1 MKWSQLLKMVG
12 REPFFHSSL
21 LKSGPVSMIDLGRQ
35 LSRWVNAGSLVQI
48 RRGLYAF
55 SDEHGQA
62 RPHPFTLANQMK
74 RGSYVS
80 LQSALAYYHLIPEY
94 VAQVT
99 SITTGRP
106 ETVSNPLG
114 DYIFK
119 HVKKEFFFGFQTME
133 MVMGQSAFIARP
145 EKALLDLVYLTAKI
159 DLPNY
164 LQELRLQNTDILKGD
179 IVREF
184 ADRSGSP
191 KLRRAVP
198 LILSHLEDRQGQ

>member
-1 MKWSQLLKMVG
+1 MKWSELLKMVG

-21 LKSGPVSMIDLGRQ
+21 LKSGPVSMADLGKQ
-35 LSRWVNAGSLVQI
+35 LSRWVKAGSLIQI

-55 SDEHGQA
+55 SDDRGQA
-62 RPHPFTLANQMK
+62 QPHPFALANQMK
-74 RGSYVS
+74 RGSYIS

-119 HVKKEFFFGFQTME
+119 HVKKAFFFGFQTME
-133 MVMGQSAFIARP
+133 MVKGQTAFIARP

-159 DLPNY
+159 DLPEY
-164 LQELRLQNTDILKGD
+164 LQELRLQNTAILKGD
-179 IVREF
+179 IFWEF
-184 ADRSGSP
+184 AEGSGIP

-198 LILSHLEDRQGQ
+198 LILSHIKELQGQ

>member
-1 MKWSQLLKMVG
+1 MKWGQLLKMVG
-12 REPFFHSSL
+12 HEPFFYSSL
-21 LKSGPVSMIDLGRQ
+21 LRAGPVSTVDLGKQ
-35 LSRWVNAGSLVQI
+35 LSRWVKAGSLLKI

-55 SDEHGQA
+55 PAECGQT
-62 RPHPFTLANQMK
+62 RPHPFALANQMK
-74 RGSYVS
+74 KGSYVS

-119 HVKKEFFFGFQTME
+119 HVKRELFFGFQTIE
-133 MVMGQSAFIARP
+133 LVKGQAVFIARP
-145 EKALLDLVYLTAKI
+145 EKALLDLVYLTAKT

-164 LQELRLQNTDILKGD
+164 LQELRLQNSDILKED
-179 IVREF
+179 NLWEF
-184 ADRSGSP
+184 ANKSDCP
-191 KLRRAVP
+191 KLQRSVP
-198 LILSHLEDRQGQ
+198 LILAHCQDLQKQ

>member
-1 MKWSQLLKMVG
+1 MKWNQLLKMVG
-12 REPFFHSSL
+12 HEPFFHSSL
-21 LKSGPVSMIDLGRQ
+21 LRAGPVSSVDLGKQ
-35 LSRWVNAGSLVQI
+35 LSRWVKAGSLIQI

-55 SDEHGQA
+55 SNEYGQT
-62 RPHPFTLANQMK
+62 RPHPFALANQMK

-80 LQSALAYYHLIPEY
+80 LQSAMAYYQLIPEY

-119 HVKKEFFFGFQTME
+119 HVKKELFFGFQTIE
-133 MVMGQSAFIARP
+133 MVRGQSIFIARP
-145 EKALLDLVYLTAKI
+145 EKALLDLVYLTAKK
-159 DLPNY
+159 DLPEY
-164 LQELRLQNTDILKGD
+164 LQELRLQNADILKGD
-179 IVREF
+179 SLWEY
-184 ADRSGSP
+184 AKKSGSP

-198 LILSHLEDRQGQ
+198 LILLYLKDLQVQ

>member
-1 MKWSQLLKMVG
+1 MKWSELLKMVG

-21 LKSGPVSMIDLGRQ
+21 LKSGPVSMADLGKQ
-35 LSRWVNAGSLVQI
+35 LSRWVKSGSLIQV

-55 SDEHGQA
+55 ADERGQA
-62 RPHPFTLANQMK
+62 QPHPFALANQMK

-114 DYIFK
+114 ITFSGMLKRNFFLAFK
-119 HVKKEFFFGFQTME
+119 PWRWSRGKQSLSPGRKKHCWTW
-133 MVMGQSAFIARP
+133 FI
-145 EKALLDLVYLTAKI
+145 
-159 DLPNY
+159 
-164 LQELRLQNTDILKGD
+164 
-179 IVREF
+179 
-184 ADRSGSP
+184 
-191 KLRRAVP
+191 
-198 LILSHLEDRQGQ
+198 

>member
-1 MKWSQLLKMVG
+1 MVG

-21 LKSGPVSMIDLGRQ
+21 FKSGPVSMTDLGKQ
-35 LSRWVNAGSLVQI
+35 LSRWVKAGSLIQI

-55 SDEHGQA
+55 SDEYGQVH
-62 RPHPFTLANQMK
+62 PHPFTLANQMK

-80 LQSALAYYHLIPEY
+80 LQSALAFYHLIPEY

-99 SITTGRP
+99 SVTTGRP
-106 ETVSNPLG
+106 ETLSNPLG
-114 DYIFK
+114 DFIFK
-119 HVKKEFFFGFQTME
+119 HVKKAFFFGFQTME
-133 MVMGQSAFIARP
+133 VVKGQTAFVARP

-164 LQELRLQNTDILKGD
+164 LRELRLQNSDILKGD
-179 IVREF
+179 ILWEF
-184 ADRSGSP
+184 AESSGSP

-198 LILSHLEDRQGQ
+198 LILSHLEDLQGQ

>member
-1 MKWSQLLKMVG
+1 MKWSELLKMVG

-21 LKSGPVSMIDLGRQ
+21 LKSGPVSKVDLGKQ
-35 LSRWVNAGSLVQI
+35 LSRWVKSGSLVQI

-55 SDEHGQA
+55 SNEYGQT
-62 RPHPFTLANQMK
+62 RPHPYALANQMK

-114 DYIFK
+114 DFIFK
-119 HVKKEFFFGFQTME
+119 HVKKELFFGFQIME
-133 MVMGQSAFIARP
+133 MVKGQEAFIARP
-145 EKALLDLVYLTAKI
+145 EKALLDLIYLTARI
-159 DLPNY
+159 DLPKY
-164 LQELRLQNTDILKGD
+164 LRELRLQNTDILKG
-179 IVREF
+179 VVLREF
-184 ADRSGSP
+184 ADMSGSP

-198 LILSHLEDRQGQ
+198 LILSHLEDLQGQ

>member
-1 MKWSQLLKMVG
+1 MKMVG
-12 REPFFHSSL
+12 HEPFFHSSV
-21 LKSGPVSMIDLGRQ
+21 LKAGPVSKLDLGKQ
-35 LSRWVNAGSLVQI
+35 LSRWVKSGSLIQV
-48 RRGLYAF
+48 RRGLYVF

-62 RPHPFTLANQMK
+62 HPHPFVLANQMK

-80 LQSALAYYHLIPEY
+80 LQSALAYYQLIPEY

-119 HVKKEFFFGFQTME
+119 HVKKALFFGFQTKE
-133 MVMGQSAFIARP
+133 MAKGQSAFIARP

-159 DLPNY
+159 DLPKY
-164 LQELRLQNTDILKGD
+164 LQELRLQNTEILKEENMWG
-179 IVREF
+179 F
-184 ADRSGSP
+184 ADKSGSP
-191 KLRRAVP
+191 KLRQAVP
-198 LILSHLEDRQGQ
+198 LILSHLEKLQGQ

>member
-12 REPFFHSSL
+12 KEPFFHSSL
-21 LKSGPVSMIDLGRQ
+21 LKSGPVNMVDLGKQ
-35 LSRWVNAGSLVQI
+35 LSRWVKAGSLIQI

-55 SDEHGQA
+55 SDERGQA
-62 RPHPFTLANQMK
+62 YPHPFTLANQMK

-106 ETVSNPLG
+106 ETISNPLG

-119 HVKKEFFFGFQTME
+119 HVKKALFFGFQTIE
-133 MVMGQSAFIARP
+133 MVKGQSAFIARP

-159 DLPNY
+159 DLPKY
-164 LQELRLQNTDILKGD
+164 FQELRLQNTSILKEDILW
-179 IVREF
+179 EF
-184 ADRSGSP
+184 ADSSGSP

-198 LILSHLEDRQGQ
+198 LILSHLEDLQGQ

>member
-1 MKWSQLLKMVG
+1 MAG

-21 LKSGPVSMIDLGRQ
+21 LKSGPVSKVDLGKQ
-35 LSRWVNAGSLVQI
+35 LSRWVKSGSLVQV

-55 SDEHGQA
+55 ADERGQA
-62 RPHPFTLANQMK
+62 QPHPFALANQMK

-80 LQSALAYYHLIPEY
+80 LQSALAFYHLIPEY

-106 ETVSNPLG
+106 ETVSNPFG
-114 DYIFK
+114 DYIFR
-119 HVKKEFFFGFQTME
+119 HVKKELFFGFQAME
-133 MVMGQSAFIARP
+133 MVKGQEVFIARP

-159 DLPNY
+159 DLPKY
-164 LQELRLQNTDILKGD
+164 LPELRLQNTDVLKGD
-179 IVREF
+179 ILREF
-184 ADRSGSP
+184 AGRSGSP

-198 LILSHLEDRQGQ
+198 LILSHLDDVQGQ

>member
-1 MKWSQLLKMVG
+1 MVG

-21 LKSGPVSMIDLGRQ
+21 LKSGPVSMVDLGKQ
-35 LSRWVNAGSLVQI
+35 LSRWVKAGSLIQI

-55 SDEHGQA
+55 SNEHGQT
-62 RPHPFTLANQMK
+62 RPHPFALANQMK
-74 RGSYVS
+74 KASYVS
-80 LQSALAYYHLIPEY
+80 LQSAMAYYQLIPEY

-119 HVKKEFFFGFQTME
+119 HVKRELFFGFQSIE
-133 MVMGQSAFIARP
+133 MVKSQSIFIARP
-145 EKALLDLVYLTAKI
+145 EKALLDLVYLTVKT
-159 DLPNY
+159 DLPKY
-164 LQELRLQNTDILKGD
+164 LRELRLQNTNVLKGD
-179 IVREF
+179 ILREF

-191 KLRRAVP
+191 KLRRAAP
-198 LILSHLEDRQGQ
+198 LILAHLEDRQGQ

>member
-1 MKWSQLLKMVG
+1 LLKIAG

-21 LKSGPVSMIDLGRQ
+21 LKSGPVSMVDLGKQ
-35 LSRWVNAGSLVQI
+35 LSRWVNAGSLIQI

-55 SDEHGQA
+55 SNERGQA
-62 RPHPFTLANQMK
+62 QPHPFSLANQMK

-80 LQSALAYYHLIPEY
+80 LQSALAYYRLIPEY

-119 HVKKEFFFGFQTME
+119 HVKKTFFFGFQSME
-133 MVMGQSAFIARP
+133 MVKGQTAFIARP

-159 DLPNY
+159 DLPEY
-164 LQELRLQNTDILKGD
+164 LQELRLQNTDILTGN
-179 IVREF
+179 ILWEF
-184 ADRSGSP
+184 AESSGSP

-198 LILSHLEDRQGQ
+198 LIKAHLEDLQGQ